1 MSAEAELAALLRPP
15 QPGLRLIHLHLGRLQ
30 PAPTTEQRQAIR
42 QTLRAVGKQAD
53 AWRLF
58 DIANGDLLMLYQGLA
73 FTAAEAACRQIAGLL
88 PGATLTGKSP
98 YPTPDAIVV
107 NDPGPAG
114 PLYDIL
120 ELTSTAERVLRYLET
135 VGA

>member
-1 MSAEAELAALLRPP
+1 MDAEAELAALLRPP
-15 QPGLRLIHLHLGRLQ
+15 QPGTRLIHLHLGRLQ
-30 PAPTTEQRQAIR
+30 TAPTAEQRQAIR
-42 QTLRAVGKQAD
+42 QTLRTLGKQAD

-58 DIANGDLLMLYQGLA
+58 DIANGDLLMLYQGLRY
-73 FTAAEAACRQIAGLL
+73 TAAETACKEIAGLL
-88 PGATLTGKSP
+88 PGATLTGLSP
-98 YPTPDAIVV
+98 YSTPGAIVV

-135 VGA
+135 VSS